1 MEKKIIQ
8 ITSGQGP
15 VECERA
21 VAKIVEK
28 ILKAAKQNNLEAS
41 MIDSTKG
48 QFAACYF
55 SATLYLKGD
64 SVNTFCNEWQGSI
77 LWIAQSPYRKMHKRK
92 NWFVGVNCFDVSTQ
106 MIVKESDII
115 YTTMRSGGPGGQN
128 VNKVE
133 TAVRATHKPSGIAV
147 LANNERSQ
155 LQNKKLA
162 TERLKE
168 KLMCAEVEKA
178 KQIMQ
183 AQWSKHQQLERGN
196 ATKIFEETLV

>member
-48 QFAACYF
+48 QLATCYF
-55 SATLYLKGD
+55 SATLYVKGNN
-64 SVNTFCNEWQGSI
+64 VNTFCNEWQGSI

-133 TAVRATHKPSGIAV
+133 TAVRATHKTSGIAV

-183 AQWSKHQQLERGN
+183 AQWSKHQQVERGN

>member
-28 ILKAAKQNNLEAS
+28 ILKAAKQNNIEAS

-48 QFAACYF
+48 QLAACYF
-55 SATLYLKGD
+55 SATLYVKGNN
-64 SVNTFCNEWQGSI
+64 VNTFCNEWQGSI

-183 AQWSKHQQLERGN
+183 AQWSKHQQVERGN